1 MSDRRRSERTVRR
14 VPVRFWPR
22 EEGAHPRKGYTTNLS
37 DGGMFVA
44 TTSPYRSGKR
54 LRLEVGEE
62 AVAFSVEGRV
72 AHSRLL
78 APELHKLGISGM
90 GVEFLSVG
98 ELVAELLGRESKG
111 EGGKAAAFE
120 ETAQGDGLYRL
131 RFRQASE
138 LLRVFRKDVVHGGLF
153 VPTRKPA
160 ALAAR
165 IQLEVELPEGA
176 RGPLRLTAQVVQR
189 IDPEGAGSRPNLLAG
204 MGVSF
209 EDPTEAKRAFE
220 RAIQALGARG

>member
-44 TTSPYRSGKR
+44 TTSPYRSGRR

-62 AVAFSVEGRV
+62 AVAFAVEGRV

-90 GVEFLSVG
+90 GVEFLTVG
-98 ELVAELLGRESKG
+98 ELVAELLGEAPQ
-111 EGGKAAAFE
+111 GKEETAAFE

-131 RFRQASE
+131 RFADAKE
-138 LLRVFRKDVVHGGLF
+138 LLRVYRKDVVHGGLF

-160 ALAAR
+160 VLAAR
-165 IQLEVELPEGA
+165 IQLEVVLPEGA
-176 RGPLRLTAQVVQR
+176 RGPLRLAAQVVQR

-209 EDPTEAKRAFE
+209 EDPAQVRKAFE
-220 RAIQALGARG
+220 RALQALGAG

>member
-14 VPVRFWPR
+14 VPVSFWPR
-22 EEGAHPRKGYTTNLS
+22 EDGAHPRKGYTTNLS

-62 AVAFSVEGRV
+62 AVAFTVEGRV

-90 GVEFLSVG
+90 GVEFLTVG
-98 ELVAELLGRESKG
+98 ELVAELLGQG
-111 EGGKAAAFE
+111 PQGKDEAAAYE

-131 RFRQASE
+131 RFADVKE

-176 RGPLRLTAQVVQR
+176 RGPLRLAAQVVQR

-209 EDPTEAKRAFE
+209 EDPTAARKTFE
-220 RAIQALGARG
+220 RALQALGAGG

>member
-1 MSDRRRSERTVRR
+1 MSDRRQSERTVRR

-62 AVAFSVEGRV
+62 AVAFAVEGRV

-78 APELHKLGISGM
+78 APELHRLGISGM
-90 GVEFLSVG
+90 GVEILTVG
-98 ELVAELLGRESKG
+98 ELVAELLGEAPKG
-111 EGGKAAAFE
+111 KEKAAAFE
-120 ETAQGDGLYRL
+120 ETALGDGLYRL
-131 RFRQASE
+131 RFADVKE
-138 LLRVFRKDVVHGGLF
+138 LLRVYHKDVVHGGLF

-160 ALAAR
+160 ALSAR
-165 IQLEVELPEGA
+165 ITLEVELPGGRE
-176 RGPLRLTAQVVQR
+176 PLRLTAQVVQR
-189 IDPEGAGSRPNLLAG
+189 IDPEGASSRPNLLAG
-204 MGVSF
+204 MGVHF
-209 EDPTEAKRAFE
+209 DDPAAARKTFE
-220 RAIQALGARG
+220 RAVQALGASG